1 MMPLTIIRHH
11 RPIYALPNGVSKTNN
26 FLDELWC
33 NASNKVIPYTPSL
46 WQLWNTDR
54 VAFVFAAIDKTLFAV
69 DGWFPILRSYAR
81 RKCLDWILEH
91 QEATGEW
98 QAYFPPIHFSI
109 LALLL
114 EGYNLKDDRIVSGL
128 EAIERLAWQDEK
140 GKRYQA
146 CSSQIWDTALM
157 AIAICDSGAPLNS
170 AFLLK
175 AVAWLKSRQA
185 SGPVGD
191 WRVYR
196 PNLPPGKQPL
206 PRRNLL
212 FPCFLYTISSCTE
225 VAVGPIRFRNFML
238 DRQC

>member
-1 MMPLTIIRHH
+1 MPLAIIRHH
-11 RPIYALPNGVSKTNN
+11 RPIYALPNGVSTTND

-33 NASNKVIPYTPSL
+33 DASNKMMPYIPSL
-46 WQLWNTDR
+46 WQLWKTDL
-54 VAFVFAAIDKTLFAV
+54 VAFVFAVIDKTLFAV
-69 DGWFPILRSYAR
+69 DGWFPILRSYSR
-81 RKCLDWILEH
+81 QKCLDWILEH
-91 QEATGEW
+91 QEAAGEW

-128 EAIERLAWQDEK
+128 EAIERLAWQDVK

-146 CSSQIWDTALM
+146 CSSQVWDTALM
-157 AIAICDSGAPLNS
+157 AAAICDAGACLNS

-175 AVAWLKSRQA
+175 AVTWLRSRQA
-185 SGPVGD
+185 SSSVGD

-206 PRRNLL
+206 PWRNLL
-212 FPCFLYTISSCTE
+212 FLSFYTRFL
-225 VAVGPIRFRNFML
+225 VAQKQQLLLSLFEMFML
-238 DRQC
+238 GRQC